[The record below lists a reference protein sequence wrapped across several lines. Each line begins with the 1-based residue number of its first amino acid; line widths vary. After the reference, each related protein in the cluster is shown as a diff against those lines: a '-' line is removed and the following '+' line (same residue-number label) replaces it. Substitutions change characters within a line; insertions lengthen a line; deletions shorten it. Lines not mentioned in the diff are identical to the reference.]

1 MVKNKNERKFCYLIW
16 MQIYHNKN
24 KLITKM
30 QRATKKGFLTKK
42 IQVKFETTISGT

>member
-1 MVKNKNERKFCYLIW
+1 

-30 QRATKKGFLTKK
+30 QRAMKNNFFSQ
-42 IQVKFETTISGT
+42 IQFQVEFETTISGT